1 MSKGFVHTGN
11 LYMSAMQKK
20 QFPSGISETDSAVTE
35 NGECTEES
43 EIPVACQRVEACEE
57 LEEKKR

>member
-1 MSKGFVHTGN
+1 
-11 LYMSAMQKK
+11 MSAMQKK

-35 NGECTEES
+35 NDECTEDS
-43 EIPVACQRVEACEE
+43 EIPVACHRVEACEE